1 MIFSGSP
8 TPPSSVWHTVTQ
20 DYVDLNWNTTT
31 ESDTDCSMVMII
43 VGDKNLLNASHQ
55 AGRATLDITE
65 YHSNDSI
72 VIEMYGINKC
82 GVKSNRSTKQMVKLP
97 PGRYAML
104 AISIS
109 YIMNFVH

>member
-1 MIFSGSP
+1 
-8 TPPSSVWHTVTQ
+8 
-20 DYVDLNWNTTT
+20 
-31 ESDTDCSMVMII
+31 MVMII

-72 VIEMYGINKC
+72 VIDMYGINKC

-109 YIMNFVH
+109 YLMNFVH

>member
-43 VGDKNLLNASHQ
+43 VGDKNLLNVSHQ
-55 AGRATLDITE
+55 AGTATLNITE

-82 GVKSNRSTKQMVKLP
+82 GIKSNHSTKETVKL
-97 PGRYAML
+97 GRYAML

-109 YIMNFVH
+109 YT